1 MKSYVKP
8 ALEVISMRTSENIAD
23 NEGIIATIFT
33 QAANNAGYTNTSGTT
48 ITMSEADLGL
58 VDDAG
63 SSI

>member
-33 QAANNAGYTNTSGTT
+33 KAANAEGYATPASTT
-48 ITMSEADLGL
+48 LMSEADLGL